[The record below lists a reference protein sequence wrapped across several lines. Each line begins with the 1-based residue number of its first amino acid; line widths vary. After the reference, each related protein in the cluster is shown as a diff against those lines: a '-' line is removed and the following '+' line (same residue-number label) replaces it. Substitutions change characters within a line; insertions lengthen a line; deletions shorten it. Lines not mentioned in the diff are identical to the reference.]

1 MTCTPAL
8 EKHEKSFSDFEEI
21 LFPLRLQITQP
32 KSQLIPLLS
41 KSFSDFEEILFP
53 LRLQITQPKSHLI
66 PLQGPRLVI
75 LAKGIWL
82 HENLNLRSRI
92 LRGHTKTILLKISV
106 AFQFEIFK
114 ASSSDILYEY

>member
-1 MTCTPAL
+1 MKNPLVILKKYFFHSVC
-8 EKHEKSFSDFEEI
+8 KSLNPKVNSS
-21 LFPLRLQITQP
+21 LSSRNPLVI
-32 KSQLIPLLS
+32 S
-41 KSFSDFEEILFP
+41 KKYFFP

-82 HENLNLRSRI
+82 HENLILRSTI
-92 LRGHTKTILLKISV
+92 LRGHTKTILLKISD